1 MLFLFKW
8 KTTQKNVAS
17 NQFSFFRHHFFCKT
31 NVRFNFEPHQKH
43 WKHFQNMF
51 KTHPQHTENTL
62 SKCIESWLVWL
73 LPNIEN
79 IFNTHKQTYYQYFK
93 LKKGAKPFQTF
104 FKTFTHH
111 FFFSRCDLPGVFPL
125 FLLCASA
132 WDPEHCFLG
141 LPLCVPVVSFLVCYR
156 GLPKLR
162 LLLSIP
168 NLRGAPPSLPPSRC
182 VSQEYIYIL

>member
-1 MLFLFKW
+1 M
-8 KTTQKNVAS
+8 AS

-125 FLLCASA
+125 VLVVRLSLRSWALFPWS
-132 WDPEHCFLG
+132 
-141 LPLCVPVVSFLVCYR
+141 PVVC
-156 GLPKLR
+156 
-162 LLLSIP
+162 
-168 NLRGAPPSLPPSRC
+168 SRC
-182 VSQEYIYIL
+182 ELPGVLPWPPQTEALA